1 MRDQVI
7 ALVIALALIG
17 WALWNRKQR
26 KLEVAAATAAAAA
39 EHVNNTPATP
49 DQGAPDDHDE
59 LREEAD
65 YPPAPPTGCGIVVT
79 AILTGV
85 GLGVFCSWLF
95 NLFN

>member
-26 KLEVAAATAAAAA
+26 KLEVAAAA
-39 EHVNNTPATP
+39 EHIDNTPATP

-59 LREEAD
+59 LREEVD

-85 GLGVFCSWLF
+85 GLGFFCSRLF